1 VTAQRPAQGCRLIDL
16 VGMQL
21 ARVKALLY
29 CSLVMA
35 TNGKK
40 PCDLLAE
47 RINRLEKQGAE
58 TNKRLERI
66 EEISGSIANIL
77 AGQGKELERHSQ
89 ILERHSQL
97 LQALVDRFDRFSDA
111 VIIGRT
117 RDTERLGDL
126 ERRME
131 ALERRVFGETP
142 PPRD

>member
-1 VTAQRPAQGCRLIDL
+1 
-16 VGMQL
+16 
-21 ARVKALLY
+21 
-29 CSLVMA
+29 MA

-40 PCDLLAE
+40 PRDLLAE

-58 TNKRLERI
+58 TNRRLERV
-66 EEISGSIANIL
+66 EELLGSIANIL

-89 ILERHSQL
+89 L
-97 LQALVDRFDRFSDA
+97 LQALVDRFDRFADS

-117 RDTERLGDL
+117 RDTERVGEL

-131 ALERRVFGETP
+131 VLERQVFGGTP